1 MLTALSSIKVIL
13 VGTSGTGPSLIVTVY
28 VPLNIVEL
36 PLLEG

>member
-13 VGTSGTGPSLIVTVY
+13 VGTSCTGPSLMVTVD
-28 VPLNIVEL
+28 VPLKIVEL